1 MIKAPFNFSF
11 PLVDGEGFATPAFR
25 DLLTDLALGMVPN
38 RGVGSPEGVIEM
50 PQGSLYVDTAGA
62 SGAILYVKKST
73 SIASDPRRGW
83 VAV

>member
-1 MIKAPFNFSF
+1 MIKVPFNFSF

-25 DLLTDLALGMVPN
+25 DLLTALALGMVPN
-38 RGVGSPEGVIEM
+38 RGSGSPEGVIEM

-62 SGAILYVKKST
+62 SGSILYVKKST
-73 SIASDPRRGW
+73 SIASDPKRGW